1 MMSFAAG
8 PAPMAA
14 FGGVG
19 LAPDIPGGHH
29 TGQHY
34 FDGNETRP
42 AADREQELMARL
54 PNLVRSAK
62 VAKGWAWMLSS
73 FESRAIFSREALA
86 KLPVLR
92 RRDLALMQAGKPPFG
107 GLVPEPV
114 SAFKRIFAAGG
125 TYDPEGAGYDT
136 WRAARALFAAGIRK
150 GDLVVNCLSYHLAP
164 SGFIVDSGCRAL
176 GCPVI
181 PAGPAEFQEELDARV
196 EIIAHLEPVAYAGT
210 AELAVRLIE
219 RAEAAGRPLASLRVA
234 FVPEGETEPAARGAL
249 NARGIAVFE
258 AMTTP
263 ELGVIAF
270 ETEAHDGFVLNEG
283 LVAEIV
289 RPGTGT
295 PATPFEQGELVVT
308 SFDPHHPLIRLA
320 TGQLTTERPGISS
333 CGRTNLRLSGWQG
346 AATPRA

>member
-8 PAPMAA
+8 PAPLVA
-14 FGGVG
+14 FGGLS
-19 LAPDIPGGHH
+19 LAPDLPGGH
-29 TGQHY
+29 TQHY
-34 FDGNETRP
+34 FDANETRP
-42 AADREQELMARL
+42 SPEREQELMVRL

-62 VAKGWAWMLSS
+62 VAKGWAWMLSG

-86 KLPVLR
+86 SLPVLR

-114 SAFKRIFAAGG
+114 AAFKRIFADGG
-125 TYDPEGAGYDT
+125 AYAPEGAGYDT

-150 GDLVVNCLSYHLAP
+150 GDLVVNCLSYHLTP

-181 PAGPAEFQEELDARV
+181 PAGPAEFQEELDARI

-219 RAEAAGRPLASLRVA
+219 RAEAAGRPLSSLRVA
-234 FVPEGETEPAARGAL
+234 FVPEGATEPAARGVL

-270 ETEAHDGFVLNEG
+270 ETEAHEGFVLNEG
-283 LVAEIV
+283 LIAEIV
-289 RPGTGT
+289 KPGTGT
-295 PATPFEQGELVVT
+295 PVPAHEQGELVIT
-308 SFDPHHPLIRLA
+308 AFDPHHPLIRLA
-320 TGQLTTERPGISS
+320 TGLLTSERPGVSP
-333 CGRTNLRLSGWQG
+333 CGRTNVRLSGWQG
-346 AATPRA
+346 AAATRG

>member
-8 PAPMAA
+8 PAPMVA
-14 FGGVG
+14 FGGLG
-19 LAPDIPGGHH
+19 LAPDVPGGHSQRH
-29 TGQHY
+29 
-34 FDGNETRP
+34 FDSNETRP
-42 AADREQELMARL
+42 SAEREQELMTRL

-62 VAKGWAWMLSS
+62 VAKGWAWMLSG

-86 KLPVLR
+86 RLPVLR

-114 SAFKRIFAAGG
+114 AAFKRIFTTDGVYG
-125 TYDPEGAGYDT
+125 PEGAGFDA
-136 WRAARALFAAGIRK
+136 WRAARALYAAGIRK

-181 PAGPAEFQEELDARV
+181 PAGPAEFQEELDARI
-196 EIIAHLEPVAYAGT
+196 EIIAHLEPLAYAGT

-219 RAEAAGRPLASLRVA
+219 RAEAAGRPLSSVRIA
-234 FVPEGETEPAARGAL
+234 FVPEGDTEPAAREAL

-263 ELGVIAF
+263 ELGVVAF

-283 LVAEIV
+283 LIAEIV
-289 RPGTGT
+289 KPGTGT
-295 PATPFEQGELVVT
+295 PAAAHEQGELVVT

-320 TGQLTTERPGISS
+320 TGLLTTERSGTSS
-333 CGRTNLRLSGWQG
+333 CGRTNTRLAGWQG
-346 AATPRA
+346 VAARA